1 MVTRV
6 EELLKL
12 GFYKPIAVDD
22 LTRTILDGYQK
33 TAEAGRLGLDLVAV
47 LPVDYL
53 SDERITGE
61 VWPKSGRASITK
73 ADVLEMAASG
83 EVFPAKTFRQV
94 MLLAAR
100 SDLRGLVTG
109 FDHSVRVI
117 GPRGRHTVGHG
128 CRRVRETD
136 SRSGRSGRAGCR
148 D

>member
-47 LPVDYL
+47 LPVDHP
-53 SDERITGE
+53 SDERITVE

-83 EVFPAKTFRQV
+83 EVFPAKTSRQV
-94 MLLAAR
+94 MPFTWPQ
-100 SDLRGLVTG
+100 LVVSVGRLGCPTG
-109 FDHSVRVI
+109 R
-117 GPRGRHTVGHG
+117 P
-128 CRRVRETD
+128 
-136 SRSGRSGRAGCR
+136 
-148 D
+148 

>member
-12 GFYKPIAVDD
+12 GFYQPIAVDD
-22 LTRTILDGYQK
+22 LTGTILDGYQK
-33 TAEAGRLGLDLVAV
+33 TAATGRLGLDLATV

-83 EVFPAKTFRQV
+83 EVFPAKTFWQV
-94 MLLAAR
+94 MPFAPPQLAVP
-100 SDLRGLVTG
+100 L
-109 FDHSVRVI
+109 
-117 GPRGRHTVGHG
+117 GRL
-128 CRRVRETD
+128 
-136 SRSGRSGRAGCR
+136 GRPNGAP
-148 D
+148 